1 MCWRVK
7 RVAPSRIWC
16 MSRLGPATL
25 LASTHWSRL
34 PRWRKY
40 SPMMRSLAP
49 WVSPRGGTGY
59 ISAQSMKLTPASRAQ
74 LYKYVE
80 TRTDLLEVEVRGY
93 IERIILKLVYVT
105 AILFTFFIVS
115 VFLLILLA
123 IYLNNVLESTF
134 AGYLIVAGFFAIV
147 LLLLFI
153 MKESFMK
160 TLRWVLEKTIGQ
172 DEPNR

>member
-1 MCWRVK
+1 M
-7 RVAPSRIWC
+7 
-16 MSRLGPATL
+16 
-25 LASTHWSRL
+25 
-34 PRWRKY
+34 
-40 SPMMRSLAP
+40 
-49 WVSPRGGTGY
+49 
-59 ISAQSMKLTPASRAQ
+59 LTQLEEIRNT

-105 AILFTFFIVS
+105 AILFTFLIVS

-160 TLRWVLEKTIGQ
+160 TLRWVLERTIGQ
-172 DEPNR
+172 GEPNRTN